1 MGLPT
6 LTSTEKPSVSET
18 RPEEPSA
25 VERAAATISDTSGA
39 SSGSSAG
46 QQSKSDVE
54 RAAEKAY
61 EERIED
67 EYAKREGG
75 A

>member
-6 LTSTEKPSVSET
+6 LTSTEKPSASET
-18 RPEEPSA
+18 QPDQPSA
-25 VERAAATISDTSGA
+25 VQRAAATIADTSGS

-54 RAAEKAY
+54 IAAEKAY
-61 EERIED
+61 EERMED